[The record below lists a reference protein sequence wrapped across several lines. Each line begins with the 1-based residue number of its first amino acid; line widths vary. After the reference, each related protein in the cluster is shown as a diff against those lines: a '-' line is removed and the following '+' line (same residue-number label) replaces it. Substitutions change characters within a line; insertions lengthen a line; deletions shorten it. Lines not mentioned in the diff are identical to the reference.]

1 MSEDRAALRRDI
13 RATLMPGFS
22 GFTVPGWVFDA
33 FAKGLLSVCVYGE
46 NIRDAE
52 QLRALGAEL
61 RAACPDSLLAI
72 DEEGGEVTRLHY
84 LNGSP
89 YPGAAVLGRIDD
101 TDYTSRIGEQV
112 GHDILS
118 TGFNLALGPVADV
131 NSNPRNPV
139 IGTRSF
145 ASDPTRAGKHVAS
158 WILGLQLSGAIAC
171 AKHFPGHGDTSEDS
185 HLALPAVNVPLQTLE
200 QRELPPFRAAIE
212 AGVGAI
218 MTSHILLPQIDPT
231 APATF
236 SRRILQ
242 GLLRDELEFDGVIV
256 SDALDMQ
263 GASHEIGIPEA
274 AVRALIAGC
283 DLLCLGTSTGAELLQ
298 EIEDTILFA
307 LDSGRLREDRLF
319 EAARRVRALATTS
332 SRAIEEP
339 LLNTDNDLDPDEL
352 GRIERS
358 FDGLAR
364 ARDWIAAHPHASIA
378 RIESQANM
386 AVGVAP
392 WGPFAAADHPLPGT
406 EILAQRFAARHHCT
420 VRVDT
425 DTNQAATLSAGC
437 ASGVASEGIIVV
449 GRDLHR
455 MPEAQARI
463 LALRRNGTPVLIVE
477 MGWPGARREENV
489 GSVDFTQLSCYGSSR
504 LIGAAV
510 LQLVEGNRL

>member
-1 MSEDRAALRRDI
+1 MMSEDRAALRRDI
-13 RATLMPGFS
+13 RTTLMPGFS
-22 GFTVPGWVFDA
+22 GFTVPDWVFDA
-33 FAKGLLSVCVYGE
+33 FANGLLSVCVYGE

-52 QLRALGAEL
+52 QLRALGTEL
-61 RAACPDSLLAI
+61 RAACPEALFAI

-101 TDYTSRIGEQV
+101 ADYTSRIGEQV
-112 GHDILS
+112 GRDILS
-118 TGFNLALGPVADV
+118 AGFNLALGPVADV
-131 NSNPRNPV
+131 NSNPHNPV

-145 ASDPTRAGKHVAS
+145 ASDPARAGKHVAA
-158 WILGLQLSGAIAC
+158 WILGLQRTGAIAC
-171 AKHFPGHGDTSEDS
+171 AKHFPGHGDTLEDS
-185 HLALPAVNVPLQTLE
+185 HLALPTVDVPLQTLE

-231 APATF
+231 VPATL

-298 EIEDTILFA
+298 EIEDAILLA
-307 LDSGRLREDRLF
+307 LDSGRLREDRLVD
-319 EAARRVRALATTS
+319 AARRVRALAAAS
-332 SRAIEEP
+332 SHATEGP
-339 LLNTDNDLDPDEL
+339 LLQTENNLDPAEL
-352 GRIERS
+352 GRIVQS
-358 FDGLAR
+358 FGGLELTH
-364 ARDWIAAHPHASIA
+364 DWLAAHPNASIA
-378 RIESQANM
+378 RVESQANM

-406 EILAQRFAARHHCT
+406 EILAQNFEARHHFT
-420 VRVDT
+420 VGIDAG
-425 DTNQAATLSAGC
+425 TNQAATLSEGC
-437 ASGVASEGIIVV
+437 ASGAASEGIIVI

-455 MPEAQARI
+455 LSAAQAGI
-463 LALRRNGTPVLIVE
+463 LTLRTSGTPVLIIE
-477 MGWPGARREENV
+477 MGWPGTRGEE
-489 GSVDFTQLSCYGSSR
+489 SVDFTQLSCYGSSR

-510 LQLVEGNRL
+510 LQLVEGNRS

>member
-1 MSEDRAALRRDI
+1 MMSEDRAALRRDI

-22 GFTVPGWVFDA
+22 GFSVPGWVFDA
-33 FAKGLLSVCVYGE
+33 FTKGLLSVCVYGE
-46 NIRDAE
+46 NIRDTE
-52 QLRALGAEL
+52 QLRTLGTEL
-61 RAACPDSLLAI
+61 RAACPEALLAI

-84 LNGSP
+84 LHGSP

-101 TDYTSRIGEQV
+101 TEYTSRIGEQV

-118 TGFNLALGPVADV
+118 AGFNLALGPVADV
-131 NSNPRNPV
+131 NSNPQNPV

-145 ASDPTRAGKHVAS
+145 ASDPARAGKHVAA
-158 WILGLQLSGAIAC
+158 WIRGIQRTGAIAC

-185 HLALPAVNVPLQTLE
+185 HLALPTVNVPLHRLE
-200 QRELPPFRAAIE
+200 QRELPPFQAAIE
-212 AGVGAI
+212 ARVGAI
-218 MTSHILLPQIDPT
+218 MTSHILLPQIDPLV
-231 APATF
+231 PATF

-274 AVRALIAGC
+274 AVRALVAGC

-298 EIEDTILFA
+298 EIEEAILLA

-319 EAARRVRALATTS
+319 DAARRVRTLASTS
-332 SRAIEEP
+332 SRATQGPSMKTE
-339 LLNTDNDLDPDEL
+339 NNLDPDEL
-352 GRIERS
+352 DRIVQS

-364 ARDWIAAHPHASIA
+364 AEEWLTCHPHASIA

-392 WGPFAAADHPLPGT
+392 WGPFAAAAHPLPGT
-406 EILAQRFAARHHCT
+406 EILARNFATRHHFT
-420 VRVDT
+420 VGDDANTSR
-425 DTNQAATLSAGC
+425 ATALTEGC
-437 ASGVASEGIIVV
+437 DANTASQGIIVV
-449 GRDLHR
+449 GRDLNR
-455 MPEAQARI
+455 LPEAQAGI
-463 LALRRNGTPVLIVE
+463 LALRRNGNPVLIIE
-477 MGWPGARREENV
+477 MGWPRGVGEE
-489 GSVDFTQLSCYGSSR
+489 SVDFTQLSCYGSSR

-510 LQLVEGNRL
+510 LQLVEGNRS